1 MEKEELNDIIL
12 RIQGKDTK
20 ALEKI
25 YTDMKGCVYGL
36 AYVYTKSHS
45 DSEDIVQN
53 TFLRVWNKA
62 DTYKNDNPK
71 AWIMTIARNLSIDSI
86 NHGKRFA
93 ELDENISTDDCYS
106 KIADAEMLNTL
117 LSTLEEAEREIVI
130 LYSNGFSHSE
140 IAQITSRPYATVR
153 WKYSNAIKK
162 LIEISGGEN
171 ND

>member
-12 RIQGKDTK
+12 RIQKKDTK

-25 YTDMKGCVYGL
+25 YNDMKGCVYGL

-53 TFLRVWNKA
+53 TFLRVWSKA
-62 DTYKNDNPK
+62 DTYKKDNPK
-71 AWIMTIARNLSIDSI
+71 AWIMTIARNLSIDNI
-86 NHGKRFA
+86 NQGKRFT
-93 ELDENISTDDCYS
+93 ELDENIRTDDCYS
-106 KIADAEMLNTL
+106 KITDTDMLNTL
-117 LSTLEEAEREIVI
+117 LSTLEETEREIVI
-130 LYSNGFSHSE
+130 LYSYGFSHSE
-140 IAQITSRPYATVR
+140 IAKITSKPYATVR

-162 LIEISGGEN
+162 LIKISGGEN